1 MQKNERSDPPICRI
15 EREGRKGRA
24 FFLTKTRGAA
34 ALGPAAPRQMRK
46 KETERVTRNEFE
58 LLYAVKKHGV
68 QSHRRLRELAG
79 VSTGFISQTL
89 RGFEERGLVRDG
101 AITEL
106 GLAALAPYKVDNAVI
121 MAAGMSSRFVPISL
135 EKPKGLL
142 TVKNEVLIERQI
154 EQLQAAGIR
163 QIVLVL
169 GYKKEAFFYLENKYE
184 GVRILINPCY
194 NTKNNS
200 YTLFLAQKYIGNSY
214 ICSSDDYFASNPF
227 EEYVYQAYYAAV
239 HVREKTNE
247 WYMIPDSRGNIAKV
261 SRSGAEGDIMLGHV
275 YWDRAFS
282 KAMIG
287 LLNGD
292 QQEGRYDQE
301 LWETV
306 LAEHV
311 KQLPPMEIKVYPDD
325 TIFEFDSLEELRAF
339 DETYV
344 NHTHSAIMKNIA
356 QVLDCPEGE
365 IRDLKTI
372 NAGLTNT
379 SFVFSVRGEKY
390 VYRHP
395 AEGSEAF
402 VSRAHEKKALELA
415 RDIGVEPTFLYM
427 DGSEGW
433 KISRYV
439 EESRKPD
446 YDSWEDSLRV
456 LSVLRRL
463 HGEKRSVDWD
473 FLPWEAAA
481 GIEEIL
487 RKEKGGIA
495 DRDFEKLK
503 EAVGKCFRACRGDG
517 VERRFCHCDT
527 YRGNW
532 MLTEQGDTILIDW
545 EYAGN
550 ADPGCDLGGYIMDAM
565 WPVPEAEKFIRAYCG
580 EDCSE
585 KLLFHYL
592 AYTALI
598 SYYWYVWALYREACG
613 AVMGES
619 LYNWHVT
626 ARRYSRYLIEK
637 YAL

>member
-1 MQKNERSDPPICRI
+1 MT
-15 EREGRKGRA
+15 RK
-24 FFLTKTRGAA
+24 
-34 ALGPAAPRQMRK
+34 
-46 KETERVTRNEFE
+46 EFE
-58 LLYAVKKHGV
+58 LLYALKKHGM

-89 RGFEERGLVRDG
+89 RSFEERGYLRDG

-106 GLAALAPYKVDNAVI
+106 ALEALAPYKVDNAII

-142 TVKNEVLIERQI
+142 TVKGEVLIERQI

-163 QIVLVL
+163 QIILVL

-184 GVRILINPCY
+184 GVHILINPCF

-214 ICSSDDYFASNPF
+214 ICSSDDYFAINPF
-227 EEYVYQAYYAAV
+227 EEYVYQAYYAAI
-239 HVREKTNE
+239 HVTEKTNE
-247 WYMIPDSRGNIAKV
+247 WYMIPDAKGNIAKV

-282 KAMIG
+282 QAMIG
-287 LLNGD
+287 LLNRD
-292 QQEGRYDQE
+292 QEEGRYDQE

-311 KQLPPMEIKVYPDD
+311 RDLPPMEIKVYPDD
-325 TIFEFDSLEELRAF
+325 TIFEFDSLDELRAF

-344 NHTHSAIMKNIA
+344 NHTHSTIMKNITR
-356 QVLDCPEGE
+356 VMNCEEKE
-365 IRDLKTI
+365 IVGFKSI

-379 SFVFSVRGEKY
+379 SFVFTLRGEKY

-395 AEGSEAF
+395 GEGTEAII
-402 VSRAHEKKALELA
+402 SRAHEKKALELA
-415 RDIGVEPTFLYM
+415 RSIGVDPTFMYM
-427 DGSEGW
+427 DENEGW
-433 KISRYV
+433 KISHYV
-439 EESRKPD
+439 EGIRTPS
-446 YDSWEDSLRV
+446 YDSFEDSKRILT
-456 LSVLRRL
+456 VLRKL
-463 HGEKRSVDWD
+463 HEQKLSVDWA
-473 FLPWEAAA
+473 FLPGEEACK
-481 GIEEIL
+481 IEEIL
-487 RKEKGGIA
+487 RREKGGIA

-503 EAVGKCFRACRGDG
+503 EAVGKCYRACEGDG
-517 VERRFCHCDT
+517 VEIRFCHCDT
-527 YRGNW
+527 YGPNW
-532 MLTEQGDTILIDW
+532 MLTEKGDTILIDW

-550 ADPGCDLGGYIMDAM
+550 ADPGCDVGGYIMDAM
-565 WPVPEAEKFIRAYCG
+565 WQVPEAEKFIAEYCG
-580 EDCSE
+580 EACSE
-585 KLLFHYL
+585 KLMFHYL
-592 AYTALI
+592 AYTAII

-619 LYNWHVT
+619 LYNWHVM
-626 ARRYSRYLIEK
+626 AKRYSKYLNEK